1 MILEQEVLILVTVTY
16 EFYKDSY
23 GGVLNE
29 NLFNKSL
36 LKATRLVSNRT
47 NNKIDSISD
56 DDENQNL
63 VNDIR
68 LCICNVVDKV
78 QYYNTSN
85 GKVVSSQ
92 SSGKISESYVVDSSK
107 ASAEND
113 IADVIKMWLSGY
125 GYTNFVWI

>member
-1 MILEQEVLILVTVTY
+1 MILEKEVLILVTITY

-23 GGVLNE
+23 GGVLNK
-29 NLFNKSL
+29 NIFNKSL

-47 NNKIDSISD
+47 NNKIDSVSD

-63 VNDIR
+63 VNDIK
-68 LCICNVVDKV
+68 LCICNVIDKV

-92 SSGKISESYVVDSSK
+92 SSGKISESYAIDSSK
-107 ASAEND
+107 ISAEND

>member
-1 MILEQEVLILVTVTY
+1 MVTITY

-63 VNDIR
+63 VNDIK

-125 GYTNFVWI
+125 GYANFVWI

>member
-1 MILEQEVLILVTVTY
+1 MVTITY

-29 NLFNKSL
+29 NVFNKSL

-63 VNDIR
+63 VNDIK

-78 QYYNTSN
+78 QYYNTCN

-113 IADVIKMWLSGY
+113 IADVIKLWLSGY

>member
-1 MILEQEVLILVTVTY
+1 MVTITY

>member
-1 MILEQEVLILVTVTY
+1 MVTITY
-16 EFYKDSY
+16 EFYRDSY

-63 VNDIR
+63 VNDIK

-92 SSGKISESYVVDSSK
+92 SSGKISESYVVDSSRV
-107 ASAEND
+107 SAEND

>member
-1 MILEQEVLILVTVTY
+1 MVTITY

-63 VNDIR
+63 VNDIK

-92 SSGKISESYVVDSSK
+92 SSGKISESYVVDDSK

>member
-1 MILEQEVLILVTVTY
+1 MVTITY
-16 EFYKDSY
+16 EFYRDSY

-47 NNKIDSISD
+47 NNKIDIISD

-63 VNDIR
+63 VNDIK

-107 ASAEND
+107 VSAEND

>member
-1 MILEQEVLILVTVTY
+1 MVTITY

-23 GGVLNE
+23 NGVLNE

-47 NNKIDSISD
+47 SNKIDSISD

-63 VNDIR
+63 VNDIK

-113 IADVIKMWLSGY
+113 IADIIKMWLSGY

>member
-1 MILEQEVLILVTVTY
+1 MVTITY
-16 EFYKDSY
+16 EFYRDSY

-63 VNDIR
+63 VNDIK

>member
-1 MILEQEVLILVTVTY
+1 MVTITY
-16 EFYKDSY
+16 EFYRDSY

-29 NLFNKSL
+29 NTFNKSL

-56 DDENQNL
+56 DNENQNL
-63 VNDIR
+63 VNDIK

-107 ASAEND
+107 MSAEND

>member
-1 MILEQEVLILVTVTY
+1 MVTVTY

-47 NNKIDSISD
+47 NNKIDRISD

-63 VNDIR
+63 VNDIK

-107 ASAEND
+107 VSAEND

>member
-1 MILEQEVLILVTVTY
+1 MLILVTVTY

-36 LKATRLVSNRT
+36 LKATKLVSNRT
-47 NNKIDSISD
+47 NNKIDIISD

-63 VNDIR
+63 VNDIK

-78 QYYNTSN
+78 HYYNMSN
-85 GKVVSSQ
+85 GKVISSQ
-92 SSGKISESYVVDSSK
+92 SSGKISESYAVDSSK
-107 ASAEND
+107 VSAESD
-113 IADVIKMWLSGY
+113 IADVVKMWLSGY

>member
-1 MILEQEVLILVTVTY
+1 MVTITY

-47 NNKIDSISD
+47 SNKIDSISD

-78 QYYNTSN
+78 QYYNNSN

-92 SSGKISESYVVDSSK
+92 SSGKISESYAIDSSK
-107 ASAEND
+107 VSAEND

>member
-1 MILEQEVLILVTVTY
+1 MVTITY
-16 EFYKDSY
+16 EFYKDNY

-29 NLFNKSL
+29 NVFNKSL

-47 NNKIDSISD
+47 NNKIDSVSD

-63 VNDIR
+63 VNDIK

-113 IADVIKMWLSGY
+113 IADVIKLWLSGY

>member
-1 MILEQEVLILVTVTY
+1 MVTVIY

-23 GGVLNE
+23 RGSLNE
-29 NLFNKSL
+29 NDFNKSL
-36 LKATRLVSNRT
+36 PKATKLVSNRT
-47 NNKIDSISD
+47 NNKIDTISD

-63 VNDIR
+63 VNDIKF
-68 LCICNVVDKV
+68 CICNVVDKV

-92 SSGKISESYVVDSSK
+92 SSGKVSESYVVDSSK
-107 ASAEND
+107 SSAESD
-113 IADVIKMWLSGY
+113 IADVIKSWLSGY

>member
-1 MILEQEVLILVTVTY
+1 MVTVTY

-23 GGVLNE
+23 CGVLNE

-63 VNDIR
+63 VNDIK

-107 ASAEND
+107 MSAEND

>member
-1 MILEQEVLILVTVTY
+1 MVTVTY

-29 NLFNKSL
+29 NIFNKSL

-85 GKVVSSQ
+85 GKVVLSQ
-92 SSGKISESYVVDSSK
+92 SSGKISESYAIDSSK
-107 ASAEND
+107 VSAEND
-113 IADVIKMWLSGY
+113 IADIIKMWLSGY

>member
-1 MILEQEVLILVTVTY
+1 MVTITY

-29 NLFNKSL
+29 NIFNKSL

-47 NNKIDSISD
+47 NNKIDSVSD

-63 VNDIR
+63 VNDIK

-107 ASAEND
+107 MSAEND

>member
-1 MILEQEVLILVTVTY
+1 MVTVTY

-47 NNKIDSISD
+47 NNKIDSVSD

-63 VNDIR
+63 VNDIK

-107 ASAEND
+107 MSAEND